1 MAQNEFSSITRRQLI
16 HVAAASAVY
25 LALPTI
31 TGCTCVPKCKPIAP
45 ADGKALELINCNIIN
60 VAEGIVNRGKTVT
73 IRRGVIEA
81 ISDKIP
87 SPSEG
92 SLIVDMKNQYIIPGL
107 IDAHCHSTLSSEA
120 AFNIFGLMTTKCQIE
135 RNYVQQL
142 THGVTT
148 IRDMGALP
156 KMLHKHLKMIEK
168 DELAGPRVV
177 YCNAFTNIKGSH
189 PDIDPS
195 DVSIFSR
202 PTMAFTGNPNLWFK
216 DMHDL
221 EEKMKR
227 NVANGAH
234 FIKLTMDNTSVMCG
248 KGDIPTYTDEHLKVI
263 CGFAQKNNLPTA
275 GHIHTKF
282 GFDRALQFGIN
293 SMEHAIADA
302 ALTDK
307 DVTEMAK
314 KDIAIV
320 PTLIIAQMYSAEEA
334 YDELPNEF
342 RNDFINNELSVRRR
356 YLNSS
361 LNDYIDPSIHER
373 NVVALKNYKK
383 HGCDNLYKNGV
394 FLTKPDIF
402 FNILLRGPK
411 NLLKMKDAGVVI
423 GCGTDSGVPLLY
435 HGSLWREMEMMHRIG
450 FSNTEVLRCATINN
464 AKIIRMADK
473 IGSIDTGKC
482 ADIVVLKEN
491 PLEKLEACR
500 EPQMV
505 IKDGRIYDIMKK
517 V

>member
-1 MAQNEFSSITRRQLI
+1 MSKKTSSITRRQLI
-16 HVAAASAVY
+16 HAATASAVY

-31 TGCTCVPKCKPIAP
+31 TGCTSVPSYKPIAP
-45 ADGKALELINCNIIN
+45 VDGKALELINCNIID

-73 IRRGVIEA
+73 IRCGVIEA

-92 SLIVDMKNQYIIPGL
+92 SLIVDLKNQYIIPGL
-107 IDAHCHSTLSSEA
+107 IDAHCHATLSCEA
-120 AFNIFGLMTTKCQIE
+120 AFNPLGVMTTMHQIE

-156 KMLHKHLKMIEK
+156 KMLHNNLRLIAK
-168 DELAGPRVV
+168 DELTGPRVV

-195 DVSIFSR
+195 DVSIFSGI
-202 PTMAFTGNPNLWFK
+202 TMTFTGNPNLWFT
-216 DMHDL
+216 DIPDL
-221 EEKMKR
+221 EDKMKR
-227 NVANGAH
+227 NVADGAH

-248 KGDIPTYTDEHLKVI
+248 KGDIPIYADEHLKVI
-263 CGFAQKNNLPTA
+263 CEFAQNNNLPMA

-307 DVTEMAK
+307 EVMEMAK
-314 KDIAIV
+314 KNIAIV
-320 PTLIIAQMYSAEEA
+320 PTLIIAQMYASEEA
-334 YDELPNEF
+334 YDKLPNEF
-342 RNDFINNELSVRRR
+342 RNDFIGNELSIRRR
-356 YLNSS
+356 YLDSP
-361 LNDYIDPSIHER
+361 LDDYIEPSIHKK
-373 NVVALKNYKK
+373 NVAMLKNYKK
-383 HGCDNLYKNGV
+383 YGCDNLYKNGI
-394 FLTKPDIF
+394 FLTKADIF
-402 FNILLRGPK
+402 FKILLKGPK
-411 NLLKMKDAGVVI
+411 NLLKMKDAGVII

-435 HGSLWREMEMMHRIG
+435 HGSLWREMEMLHRIG

-464 AKIIRMADK
+464 AKILRMADK
-473 IGSIDTGKC
+473 IGSIDNGKC

-505 IKDGRIYDIMKK
+505 IKDGRIYDVMKK

>member
-1 MAQNEFSSITRRQLI
+1 MQ
-16 HVAAASAVY
+16 AATASALY
-25 LALPTI
+25 LALPNI
-31 TGCTCVPKCKPIAP
+31 TGCTSVPKYKPIAP

-73 IRRGVIEA
+73 IRRGVIES

-92 SLIVDMKNQYIIPGL
+92 SLIVELKNQYIIPGL

-120 AFNIFGLMTTKCQIE
+120 SFNPFCVMTTMRQIK

-142 THGVTT
+142 IHGVTT

-156 KMLHKHLKMIEK
+156 KMLHKHLEMIKK
-168 DELAGPRVV
+168 DELTGPRVV

-189 PDIDPS
+189 PDVDPS
-195 DVSIFSR
+195 DVSIFSGL
-202 PTMAFTGNPNLWFK
+202 TMSFTGNPNLWFK
-216 DMHDL
+216 DIPEL

-227 NVANGAH
+227 NVANGAR

-248 KGDIPTYTDEHLKVI
+248 KGDIPTYADEHLKVI
-263 CGFAQKNNLPTA
+263 SEFAQKNNLPTA

-282 GFDRALQFGIN
+282 GFDRAMQFGIN

-302 ALTDK
+302 ALTDAE
-307 DVTEMAK
+307 VMEMAK

-320 PTLIIAQMYSAEEA
+320 PTLIIAQMYASEEA
-334 YDELPNEF
+334 YEKLPLEF
-342 RNDFINNELSVRRR
+342 RNGFIDNELSIRCR
-356 YLNSS
+356 YLNSP
-361 LNDYIDPSIHER
+361 LDDYIEPSIHKN
-373 NVVALKNYKK
+373 NVAMLKKYRKY
-383 HGCDNLYKNGV
+383 GCDNLYKNGI

-402 FNILLRGPK
+402 FNILLQGPK
-411 NLLKMKDAGVVI
+411 NLLKMKDAGVII

-435 HGSLWREMEMMHRIG
+435 HGSLWREMEMLHRIG

-491 PLEKLEACR
+491 PLERLEACR

-505 IKDGRIYDIMKK
+505 IKDGRIYDVMKK